1 MALTASASG
10 EPAAVKRAGQ
20 AQLVT
25 SACATPAALSTG
37 PVKMANVNAERAG
50 MVNTA
55 PLVGKRQAPKQAHI
69 CFIFINRRSIV
80 MVVRCNWLFLQGH
93 ERSPAFPAASPN
105 LPGHREGKSKVL
117 IGKGFPF
124 FPEFQMGRKGSRSDR
139 KIHPNY

>member
-10 EPAAVKRAGQ
+10 ESAAVKRAGQ

-37 PVKMANVNAERAG
+37 PVKMGNVNAERAG

-80 MVVRCNWLFLQGH
+80 MVVHCNRLFLQGH
-93 ERSPAFPAASPN
+93 ECSPAFP
-105 LPGHREGKSKVL
+105 LPLQIAKGTEEGKSKVST
-117 IGKGFPF
+117 GKGFSF
-124 FPEFQMGRKGSRSDR
+124 FPEFRVGKKRA
-139 KIHPNY
+139 